1 METSTVKIW
10 RVVDLLKW
18 SKEYLAT
25 RGVESP
31 QIEAE
36 WMLRHVL
43 NCSRM
48 DIYLNHERPL
58 SADELAT
65 FKALLINR
73 AKGIP
78 IQYVLGYTEFMGH
91 TFTVN
96 PAVLIPRS
104 ETELLVE
111 KALDLLKRFNSP
123 KLSVLDVGTG
133 SGCIAI
139 SIAIGCDYCRI
150 TALDVSAKALLIA
163 KENAENNQVTDRI
176 HFLEMDILTHSPENI
191 SFDMIVSNPPYVA
204 GLYWENLSDLVRKN
218 EPQLALYPGEDD
230 LIFYR
235 RLAHLAKIQ
244 LNKNGY
250 LITEIGGTYQQTG
263 VSKVFMDN
271 GLKIVE
277 IIKDYSG
284 HDRIV
289 IAGHS

>member
-36 WMLRHVL
+36 YMLRHVL

-48 DIYLNHERPL
+48 DIYLNYERPL
-58 SADELAT
+58 NADELAA
-65 FKALLINR
+65 FKTLLINR

-78 IQYVLGYTEFMGH
+78 VQYVLGYTEFMGH
-91 TFTVN
+91 TFTVS
-96 PAVLIPRS
+96 PAVLIPRP

-111 KALDLLKRFNSP
+111 KALYLLKQIQSQEIP
-123 KLSVLDVGTG
+123 VLDVGTG

-139 SIAIGCDYCRI
+139 SIAIGCERCRV
-150 TALDVSAKALLIA
+150 TALDVSPAALRVA
-163 KENAENNQVTDRI
+163 KENAESNRVTDRI
-176 HFLEMDILTHSPENI
+176 NFIEMDILNHSPENK

-204 GLYWENLSDLVRKN
+204 GDYWKNLSELVKSN
-218 EPQLALYPGEDD
+218 EPSLALYPGEDE

-235 RLAHLAKIQ
+235 KLANIARTHLV
-244 LNKNGY
+244 KNGY
-250 LITEIGGTYQQTG
+250 LITEIGGTYQQAG
-263 VSKVFMDN
+263 VCRIFTDKGF
-271 GLKIVE
+271 KIVE
-277 IIKDYSG
+277 TIKDYSG
-284 HDRIV
+284 QDRIV
-289 IAGHS
+289 IVGQS

>member
-36 WMLRHVL
+36 YMLRHVL

-48 DIYLNHERPL
+48 DIYLNYERPL
-58 SADELAT
+58 NADELAA
-65 FKALLINR
+65 FKTLLINR

-78 IQYVLGYTEFMGH
+78 VQYVLGYTEFMGH
-91 TFTVN
+91 TFTVS
-96 PAVLIPRS
+96 PAVLIPRP

-111 KALDLLKRFNSP
+111 KALYLLKQIQSQEIP
-123 KLSVLDVGTG
+123 VLDVGTG

-139 SIAIGCDYCRI
+139 SIAIGCERCRV
-150 TALDVSAKALLIA
+150 TALDVSPAALRVA
-163 KENAENNQVTDRI
+163 KENAESNRVTDRI
-176 HFLEMDILTHSPENI
+176 NFIEMDILNHSPENK

-204 GLYWENLSDLVRKN
+204 GDYWKNLSDLVRKN
-218 EPQLALYPGEDD
+218 EPSLALYPGEDE

-235 RLAHLAKIQ
+235 KLANIARTHLV
-244 LNKNGY
+244 KNGY
-250 LITEIGGTYQQTG
+250 LITEIGGTYQQASVCRIFTDKG
-263 VSKVFMDN
+263 F
-271 GLKIVE
+271 KIVE
-277 IIKDYSG
+277 TIKDYSG
-284 HDRIV
+284 QDRIV
-289 IAGHS
+289 IVGQS

>member
-36 WMLRHVL
+36 YMLRHVL

-48 DIYLNHERPL
+48 DIYLNYERPL
-58 SADELAT
+58 NADELAA
-65 FKALLINR
+65 FKTLLINR

-78 IQYVLGYTEFMGH
+78 VQYVLGYTEFMGH
-91 TFTVN
+91 TFTVS
-96 PAVLIPRS
+96 PAVLIPRP

-111 KALDLLKRFNSP
+111 KALYLLKQIQSQEIP
-123 KLSVLDVGTG
+123 VLDVGTG

-139 SIAIGCDYCRI
+139 SIAIGCERCRV
-150 TALDVSAKALLIA
+150 TALDVSPAALRVA
-163 KENAENNQVTDRI
+163 KENAESNRVTDRI
-176 HFLEMDILTHSPENI
+176 NFIEMDILNHSPENK

-204 GLYWENLSDLVRKN
+204 GDYWKNLSELVKSN
-218 EPQLALYPGEDD
+218 EPSLALYPGEDE

-235 RLAHLAKIQ
+235 KLANIAQTHLV
-244 LNKNGY
+244 KNGY
-250 LITEIGGTYQQTG
+250 LITEIGGTYQQASVCRIFTDKG
-263 VSKVFMDN
+263 F
-271 GLKIVE
+271 KIVE
-277 IIKDYSG
+277 TIKDYSG
-284 HDRIV
+284 QDRIV
-289 IAGHS
+289 IVGQS